1 MEQSMA
7 IFLDSAIHAQVRE
20 AMAWGFIAGITTNPA
35 LLAEAGDTSLD
46 ALPSLCELVPGRVF
60 YQLTSH
66 GLEAMLLEGQA
77 AFGVS
82 PSQVVLKVPCTL
94 EGLRVVARMSLEI
107 PCAVTT
113 IFGTAQAILARE
125 AGARYIVPY
134 LDRSTRL
141 MGDGVSLICSMAQV
155 LSNGATEILVGS
167 IHSPADAVEAVKAG
181 ADHLAL
187 PLHVIKEMADHP
199 LSQQII
205 EEFDRLI
212 NR

>member
-7 IFLDSAIHAQVRE
+7 IFLDSAVHAHIRE

-35 LLAEAGDTSLD
+35 LLAEAGDVSLD
-46 ALPSLCELVPGRVF
+46 ALPPLCELVPGRVF

-66 GLEAMLLEGQA
+66 GLDAMLLEGQA

-107 PCAVTT
+107 PCAVTA
-113 IFGTAQAILARE
+113 IFGAAQAILARE
-125 AGARYIVPY
+125 AGARYIIPY

-141 MGDGVSLICSMAQV
+141 MGDGCDLIRSMAQV
-155 LSNGATEILVGS
+155 LSNGTTEILVGS
-167 IHSPADAVEAVKAG
+167 IHSPAEAVEAVKAG
-181 ADHLAL
+181 ADHLTL

-199 LSQQII
+199 LSRQAI
-205 EEFDRLI
+205 EEFDHLV